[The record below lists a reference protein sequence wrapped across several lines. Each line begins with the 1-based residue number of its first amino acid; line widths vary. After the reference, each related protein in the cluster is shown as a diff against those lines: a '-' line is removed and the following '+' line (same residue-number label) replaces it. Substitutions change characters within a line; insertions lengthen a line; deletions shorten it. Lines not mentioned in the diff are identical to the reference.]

1 MVPMTEISSKEIN
14 HQLRKLFQTIQLH
27 NKKGELSGLFSQ
39 HLLKQ
44 VRECGIEW
52 DTACDENWLES
63 IFDERNVYHVAG
75 LGYSLHTAKLN
86 ETAEAKFV
94 RGLDL
99 LVQRDPFKGPHINYP
114 FQPVAFLGLVLGTKC
129 IKDQNRQKEKTEWLS
144 GILNERIKKG
154 ELGGYQALLYKYIR
168 HLLTGQKIEI
178 NDITEYS
185 SIEELAVLEYFLK
198 RNVFQSYNQDARGI
212 IRKEL
217 INRLVKSSMDE
228 VIDEK
233 AAIVWAAINES
244 IAIEIDN
251 LLVSPHFVSAILSRF
266 EDAMRRWRYD
276 TDSKTSPVRWPVNEE
291 REVQD
296 IVWLILRSY
305 FDDLVDEERLPKFGH
320 ASYKPDFAIQSLR
333 LLVEVKVA
341 YGRGDFKKIEQEIMV
356 DSIGYLTNSSNY
368 DKILVFIYDKSASVQ
383 EHNTTKRA
391 LKQIDKI
398 EDVLIVSKPSQ
409 LP

>member
-1 MVPMTEISSKEIN
+1 MTEIINKEIN
-14 HQLRKLFQTIQLH
+14 HQLCKLLQAIQFH
-27 NKKGELSGLFSQ
+27 NKKVDLSGLFSE
-39 HLLKQ
+39 HVLKQ
-44 VRECGIEW
+44 VQECGIEW

-75 LGYSLHTAKLN
+75 LGYSIHIAKLD
-86 ETAEAKFV
+86 EKAEVKFV

-99 LVQRDPFKGPHINYP
+99 LEQRDPFKGPHINYP

-129 IKDQNRQKEKTEWLS
+129 IKDQSRQKEKTKWLT

-178 NDITEYS
+178 NDITEHYS
-185 SIEELAVLEYFLK
+185 LEELSVLEYFLK
-198 RNVFQSYNQDARGI
+198 RNIFQTHNQDVLGI

-217 INRLVKSSMDE
+217 INRLVKSCMDE

-233 AAIVWAAINES
+233 AAIVWAAANES

-266 EDAMRRWRYD
+266 EDAMKRWRYD
-276 TDSKTSPVRWPVNEE
+276 TDSKTSPVQWPVNEE

-320 ASYKPDFAIQSLR
+320 ASYKPDFAIPSLR
-333 LLVEVKVA
+333 LLIEVKVA
-341 YGRGDFKKIEQEIMV
+341 YSKDDFKKIEQAIMV
-356 DSIGYLTNSSNY
+356 DSIGYLINSSSY

-398 EDVLIVSKPSQ
+398 GDVVIVSKPSQ

>member
-1 MVPMTEISSKEIN
+1 MTEVAGKEIN
-14 HQLRKLFQTIQLH
+14 YQLRKLLQTIQLH

-39 HLLKQ
+39 HVLKQ
-44 VRECGIEW
+44 VQECGIGW
-52 DTACDENWLES
+52 DTTCDDSWLES

-75 LGYSLHTAKLN
+75 LGYSIYIAKLKD
-86 ETAEAKFV
+86 TAENKFV

-99 LVQRDPFKGPHINYP
+99 LEQRDPFKGPHINYP
-114 FQPVAFLGLVLGTKC
+114 FQPVAFIGLVLGTKC
-129 IKDQNRQKEKTEWLS
+129 IKDQNRQKEKAEWLT

-154 ELGGYQALLYKYIR
+154 EPGGFQALLYKYIR
-168 HLLTGQKIEI
+168 HLLTGQKIEV
-178 NDITEYS
+178 NDAAEHS
-185 SIEELAVLEYFLK
+185 SLEELSVLEYFLK
-198 RNVFQSYNQDARGI
+198 RNVFQSYNQDALRI

-233 AAIVWAAINES
+233 AAIVWAAVNES

-266 EDAMRRWRYD
+266 EDGMKRWRYD
-276 TDSKTSPVRWPVNEE
+276 TDSKTSPVQWPVNEE

-320 ASYKPDFAIQSLR
+320 ASYKPDFAIPSLR
-333 LLVEVKVA
+333 LLIEVKVA
-341 YGRGDFKKIEQEIMV
+341 YSRDDFKKIEQAIMV

-398 EDVLIVSKPSQ
+398 DDVVIVSKPSQ

>member
-1 MVPMTEISSKEIN
+1 MTEVVGKGIN
-14 HQLRKLFQTIQLH
+14 QQLHKLLQAIQLY
-27 NKKGELSGLFSQ
+27 NQQGELYGLFSQ
-39 HLLKQ
+39 HILKDMQ
-44 VRECGIEW
+44 ESRIEW
-52 DTACDENWLES
+52 STGCDEKWIANT
-63 IFDERNVYHVAG
+63 FDERNVYHIAG
-75 LGYSLHTAKLN
+75 LGYSLYLARLN
-86 ETAEAKFV
+86 DTAENKFV

-99 LVQRDPFKGPHINYP
+99 LEQRNPFKGPHINYP
-114 FQPVAFLGLVLGTKC
+114 FQPVAFIGLVLGTKC
-129 IKDQNRQKEKTEWLS
+129 IKDQNRQKEKTEWLT

-178 NDITEYS
+178 NDIAEHFS
-185 SIEELAVLEYFLK
+185 LEELSVLEYFLK
-198 RNVFQSYNQDARGI
+198 RNVFQSYNQDALGI

-217 INRLVKSSMDE
+217 INRLVKSSMNE

-233 AAIVWAAINES
+233 AAIVWAAVNES

-251 LLVSPHFVSAILSRF
+251 LLISPHFVSAILSRF
-266 EDAMRRWRYD
+266 EDGMKRWRYD
-276 TDSKTSPVRWPVNEE
+276 TDAKTSPVKWPVNEE

-320 ASYKPDFAIQSLR
+320 ASYKPDFAIPSLR
-333 LLVEVKVA
+333 LLIEIKVA
-341 YGRGDFKKIEQEIMV
+341 YGRDDFKKLEQAIMV
-356 DSIGYLTNSSNY
+356 DSIGYLANSTDY
-368 DKILVFIYDKSASVQ
+368 DKIVVFIYDKSASVQ

-391 LKQIDKI
+391 LKQIDGI
-398 EDVLIVSKPSQ
+398 EDVVIVSKPSQ